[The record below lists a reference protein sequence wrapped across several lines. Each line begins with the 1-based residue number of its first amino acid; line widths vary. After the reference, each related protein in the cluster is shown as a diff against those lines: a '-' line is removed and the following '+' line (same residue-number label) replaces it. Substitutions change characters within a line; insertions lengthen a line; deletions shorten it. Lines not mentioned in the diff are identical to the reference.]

1 MTVYLVAC
9 ELRKSG
15 HDYSGFEA
23 ALADYDSTQLLDG
36 AFLIDAPTDAET
48 LRRHLSAL
56 VAKEDRVW
64 VSRLTEEHS
73 GYVMSPAV
81 EWLEQRRPL

>member
-9 ELRKSG
+9 ELRERA
-15 HDYSGFEA
+15 HDYAAFES
-23 ALADYDSTQLLDG
+23 ALADYDSTELLDG

-48 LRRHLSAL
+48 LQRHLSAL
-56 VAKEDRVW
+56 VAPEDRIW

-73 GYVMSPAV
+73 GYVMAPAA
-81 EWLEQRRPL
+81 EWLQQRRPL